1 MKRETLFREFTE
13 EFRRR
18 KFSAGLMLALIDLLT
33 DLGIPDHNV
42 TSYQE
47 LLGRFPRREKTKA
60 GGRAVTLILDKPDG
74 STVSLRPFYN
84 AAERLFRAT
93 HKRFDYP
100 SCAPHATQAWG
111 EYEHW
116 MDTLT
121 QLEQKERAE
130 LKQQIVDYVLDQL
143 PSQEFDP
150 NSVTILPPLYAL
162 LLRDFD
168 FSASKGEPSGAAF
181 QGAVFGFIRAD
192 NPHLQV
198 EIDKVR
204 VGSKRL
210 QRVGDIDAWD
220 GERLAISAEAKQYE
234 LNDDDYDKQLS
245 GFVNE
250 VNKRGAIGL
259 VVAED
264 MHDSL
269 RQKLADA
276 GVRGLTLSD
285 LGEIVALWDPAKQRI
300 AVESMIYHAVHVEK
314 NSKLA
319 ARLKAFIESAS
330 ALGEPEGDREPPQEA

>member
-1 MKRETLFREFTE
+1 MRTDTLFREVTE

-18 KFSAGLMLALIDLLT
+18 KFSAGLMLAMIDLLT
-33 DLGIPDHNV
+33 DLGISDYGITN
-42 TSYQE
+42 YQE
-47 LLGRFPRREKTKA
+47 LLGRFPRREKTLA

-100 SCAPHATQAWG
+100 SCAPHATQAWS

-116 MDTLT
+116 MDALT
-121 QLEQKERAE
+121 RLDQQERAT

-150 NSVTILPPLYAL
+150 SSVTVLPPVFAL
-162 LLRDFD
+162 LLREFD
-168 FSASKGEPSGAAF
+168 FSARKGEPSGAAF

-234 LNDDDYDKQLS
+234 LNDNDYDKQLS

-259 VVAED
+259 VVAEGI
-264 MHDSL
+264 HDGL

-276 GVRGLTLSD
+276 GVKGLTLSD

-300 AVESMIYHAVHVEK
+300 ATESVIYYAVHVEK
-314 NSKLA
+314 NSVLA
-319 ARLKAFIESAS
+319 TRLKMFIESSGVSENPDS
-330 ALGEPEGDREPPQEA
+330 AAVAPDEA